1 MMQFYAMRNGGLE
14 PIESTNPPAD
24 IFGKAT
30 WIDLNAPTAEEE
42 AFVEKGLGL
51 NIPTREE
58 MRNIEESARLYEETG
73 ALFMTAVAISGI
85 SQKNPARTEVSFVVT
100 QKHLVTVRYAD
111 LLPFATFEQKCSR
124 QPEAHTTSD
133 LLFTSL
139 IEQVLQRIADV
150 LETVTTDLDDIAGH
164 LFEEE
169 GKKGKG
175 KTVKAKNVQQVS
187 NMLQATVKRLGR
199 LSALLSK
206 LRESLLS
213 FNRLLAFFRQNAA
226 SWLEDTS
233 KAKIKS
239 LDRDV
244 QSLTEY
250 ESHLVSQISY
260 LQEATFNLISIE
272 QNRVIKVFTI
282 VPVLFLP
289 PTLIGTIYGMNFASM
304 PELQWTL
311 GYPFALLLI
320 VLSAVVSYL
329 WFKRSGWL

>member
-14 PIESTNPPAD
+14 PVESANAPAE
-24 IFGKAT
+24 IFGKAM
-30 WIDLNAPTAEEE
+30 WIDLNDPTPEEE

-51 NIPTREE
+51 DIPTREE
-58 MRNIEESARLYEETG
+58 MRNIEESARLYEEGG
-73 ALFMTAVAISGI
+73 ALFMTAVVISGI
-85 SQKNPARTEVSFVVT
+85 SQKKPARTEVSFVVT

-124 QPEAHTTSD
+124 QPEAHLTSD

-139 IEQVLQRIADV
+139 IEQVLQRIASV
-150 LETVTTDLDDIAGH
+150 LETVTTDLDTIAGN
-164 LFEEE
+164 LFKEE
-169 GKKGKG
+169 GEAV
-175 KTVKAKNVQQVS
+175 KTENVPKVS
-187 NMLQATVKRLGR
+187 DMLQATVKRLGR

-206 LRESLLS
+206 LRESLLG

-226 SWLEDTS
+226 PWLEDAA

-250 ESHLVSQISY
+250 DSHLVSQISY

-272 QNRVIKVFTI
+272 QNRVIKVFSI
-282 VPVLFLP
+282 AAVLFLP
-289 PTLIGTIYGMNFASM
+289 PTLIATIYGMNFALM
-304 PELQWTL
+304 PELKWTL

-320 VLSAVVSYL
+320 VLSAVASYL